1 MASTAGQ
8 EVRGGVPAHS
18 GDPSHKYPL
27 ELQKLVIATLVC
39 IWTYLHGFGYLFI
52 LLNIWHLLFVDLFQW
67 LHIKVKRESVYLD
80 LASANCF

>member
-39 IWTYLHGFGYLFI
+39 IWSYLHGFGYLFI
-52 LLNIWHLLFVDLFQW
+52 LLNI
-67 LHIKVKRESVYLD
+67 
-80 LASANCF
+80 